1 MRSLFNIHAGEY
13 LVGSKLETHQ
23 RKPNVWIPSKD
34 VGIDLLVSCKNSK
47 NLTSIQVK
55 FSKDYNFC
63 KFPRRSQDDG
73 SEDGFLA
80 GGWWQFKSDK
90 IVKSTADYWVLVL
103 YSANKNIG
111 THFIVLK
118 PAVLLSRLQ
127 SLRGHDKKTLN
138 TYLEIH
144 EKNKC
149 FETRQLKKAGRQRLD
164 QIDIKRDF
172 TEFLDKDLNTIFEDW
187 D

>member
-13 LVGSKLETHQ
+13 LVGSKLETHE

-34 VGIDLLVSCKNSK
+34 VGVDLLVSCKNTK
-47 NLTSIQVK
+47 NFTSIQVK
-55 FSKDYNFC
+55 FSKDYNF
-63 KFPRRSQDDG
+63 PHGSQDDD
-73 SEDGFLA
+73 SKDGFVA

-103 YSANKNIG
+103 YSANRKIG

-144 EKNKC
+144 GKDKC
-149 FETRQLKKAGRQRLD
+149 FETRQLRKSGRQRLD
-164 QIDIKRDF
+164 KIDIKRDF
-172 TEFLDKDLNTIFEDW
+172 TEFLDQKLNTIFEDW